1 MIYYKMTSQDT
12 MMIVVMVMMMSSVFS
27 VIAGGGYFFTLPEE
41 GDECK
46 GTSVGGNY
54 VIDEDGDCVLDYC
67 DSGYTRSSGGCV
79 VVVPDGD
86 EYDGAG
92 AGADDGA
99 DDDAGAG
106 AGADDG
112 ADDGPSPTGW
122 SGVSWSQ
129 IPGGIKQ
136 VDIDGNTVCGVNSSD
151 QIYCKDDLTSG
162 DWRQLPG
169 SLKHVSVSSGK
180 LYGVNSSDQIYYG
193 E

>member
-67 DSGYTRSSGGCV
+67 DSVYTRSSGGCV

-86 EYDGAG
+86 EDDGAG

-99 DDDAGAG
+99 DDD
-106 AGADDG
+106 
-112 ADDGPSPTGW
+112 
-122 SGVSWSQ
+122 
-129 IPGGIKQ
+129 
-136 VDIDGNTVCGVNSSD
+136 
-151 QIYCKDDLTSG
+151 G
-162 DWRQLPG
+162 DKYRYVRIAKTEDVTDWNQRYINL
-169 SLKHVSVSSGK
+169 LEFYV
-180 LYGVNSSDQIYYG
+180 
-193 E
+193 